1 MLNFLVDQEKCTKCG
16 DCIKD
21 CPVGIIAFSPEY
33 PDIIEGKEDECIS
46 CQHCFTICE
55 PGAISIF
62 GLNPDESM
70 PLKGNLPNGKQMEC
84 LIKGRR
90 SIRHYEKEPVDS
102 NTISHLL
109 TVVANGPT
117 SMNDQLLFTVIEDQE
132 TMKKVRDDVMEGIR
146 EAIVTSNLPP
156 GSEFFDSILDAW
168 DNGQDIVFR
177 HAPHILI
184 VSSPDYVPSPEPDA
198 VIALSYFELLAQ
210 SVGLGTTW
218 CNLAEWAIASIIPD
232 MKRKLNIPDSHII
245 GYMML
250 FGKPAVTYYRTVQQN
265 QSSCLDRLTYGAQK

>member
-1 MLNFLVDQEKCTKCG
+1 MLNFLVDQDKCTKCG

-21 CPVGIIAFSPEY
+21 CPVGIIAYSLEY
-33 PDIIEGKEDECIS
+33 PDIIAGKEDECIS

-62 GLNPDESM
+62 GLNPDESL
-70 PLKGNLPNGKQMEC
+70 PLKGNLPNGEQMEC

-90 SIRHYEKEPVDS
+90 SIRHYEEEPIDS

-117 SMNDQLLFTVIEDQE
+117 SMNDQLLFTVIEDKE
-132 TMKKVRDDVMEGIR
+132 TMRKVRDVVMEGIR
-146 EAIVTSNLPP
+146 EAIVTGNLPP
-156 GSEFFDSILDAW
+156 GSEFFDSVLDAW
-168 DNGQDIVFR
+168 DNGQDIVFH

-184 VSSPDYVPSPEPDA
+184 VSSPDYVHSPEQDS

-210 SVGLGTTW
+210 SIGLGTTW
-218 CNLAEWAIASIIPD
+218 CNLAEWAVASIISD
-232 MKRKLNIPDSHII
+232 MKRKLNIPESHII
-245 GYMML
+245 GEIML
-250 FGKPAVTYYRTVQQN
+250 FGKPAVTYYRTVQRN
-265 QSSCLDRLTYGAQK
+265 NAKINRVVWID

>member
-117 SMNDQLLFTVIEDQE
+117 SMNDQLLFTV
-132 TMKKVRDDVMEGIR
+132 
-146 EAIVTSNLPP
+146 
-156 GSEFFDSILDAW
+156 
-168 DNGQDIVFR
+168 
-177 HAPHILI
+177 
-184 VSSPDYVPSPEPDA
+184 PSPEPDA

-218 CNLAEWAIASIIPD
+218 CNLAEWAVASIIPD
-232 MKRKLNIPDSHII
+232 MKRKLNIPHSHII

-250 FGKPAVTYYRTVQQN
+250 FGKPAVTYYRTVQRN
-265 QSSCLDRLTYGAQK
+265 NVKLNRVVWND

>member
-1 MLNFLVDQEKCTKCG
+1 MLKFYVDQEKCTKCG
-16 DCIKD
+16 DCIKA
-21 CPVGIIAFSPEY
+21 CPVEIIALSPEY
-33 PDIIEGKEDECIS
+33 PDIIAGKEEGCIR

-62 GLNPDESM
+62 GLDPDESI
-70 PLKGNLPNGKQMEC
+70 PLKDNFPSGKQMEC

-117 SMNDQLLFTVIEDQE
+117 NMNEQLLFTVVEDQE
-132 TMKKVRDDVMEGIR
+132 TMKKFRDDVMEGIKT
-146 EAIVTSNLPP
+146 ALVTSNLPT
-156 GSEFFDSILDAW
+156 GSEFFDSILEAW
-168 DNGQDIVFR
+168 DNGQDLVFF

-184 VSSPDYVPSPEPDA
+184 ASSPDYVHSPEPDA
-198 VIALSYFELLAQ
+198 IIALSYFELLAQ
-210 SVGLGTTW
+210 SSGLGTTW
-218 CNLAEWAIASIIPD
+218 SNLAEWAVASIIPD

-250 FGKPAVTYYRTVQQN
+250 FGKPAVTYHRTVQRN
-265 QSSCLDRLTYGAQK
+265 NVNINRVVWSD

>member
-1 MLNFLVDQEKCTKCG
+1 MLKFYVDQEKCTKCE

-21 CPVGIIAFSPEY
+21 CPVEIIALSPEY
-33 PDIIEGKEDECIS
+33 PDIIEGKEDDCTR

-70 PLKGNLPNGKQMEC
+70 PLKGNLPSGKQMEC

-90 SIRHYEKEPVDS
+90 SIRHYEKEPVAS

-117 SMNDQLLFTVIEDQE
+117 SMNDQLLFTVVEDQD
-132 TMKKVRDDVMEGIR
+132 TMKKFRDDVMEGIKT
-146 EAIVTSNLPP
+146 ALVTSNLPT
-156 GSEFFDSILDAW
+156 GSEFFDSVLDAW
-168 DNGQDIVFR
+168 DNGQDLVFR

-198 VIALSYFELLAQ
+198 IIALSYFELLAQ
-210 SVGLGTTW
+210 SIGLGTTW
-218 CNLAEWAIASIIPD
+218 SNLAEWAVASIIPD

-250 FGKPAVTYYRTVQQN
+250 FGKPAVTYHRTVQRN
-265 QSSCLDRLTYGAQK
+265 NLNINRVVWFD

>member
-1 MLNFLVDQEKCTKCG
+1 MLKFYVDQEKCTKCG

-21 CPVGIIAFSPEY
+21 CPVEIIALSPEY
-33 PDIIEGKEDECIS
+33 PDIIEGKEDDCTK

-70 PLKGNLPNGKQMEC
+70 PLKGNLPSGKQMEC

-102 NTISHLL
+102 NTLSHLL

-117 SMNDQLLFTVIEDQE
+117 SMNDQLLFTVVEDQE
-132 TMKKVRDDVMEGIR
+132 TMKKFRDDVMEGIKV
-146 EAIVTSNLPP
+146 ALVTSNLPT
-156 GSEFFDSILDAW
+156 GSEFFDSVLDAW
-168 DNGQDIVFR
+168 DNGQDLVFR

-198 VIALSYFELLAQ
+198 IIALSYFELLAQ
-210 SVGLGTTW
+210 SIGLGTTW
-218 CNLAEWAIASIIPD
+218 SNLADWAVASIIPD

-250 FGKPAVTYYRTVQQN
+250 FGKPAVSYHRTVQRN
-265 QSSCLDRLTYGAQK
+265 NLNINRVVWSD

>member
-1 MLNFLVDQEKCTKCG
+1 MLEFYVDQEKCTKCG

-21 CPVGIIAFSPEY
+21 CPVEIIAFSPEY
-33 PDIIEGKEDECIS
+33 PDIIEGKEDDCTK

-62 GLNPDESM
+62 GLDPDKSM
-70 PLKGNLPNGKQMEC
+70 PLKGSLPSGKQMEC
-84 LIKGRR
+84 LVKGRR

-102 NTISHLL
+102 STISYLL
-109 TVVANGPT
+109 SVVANGPT
-117 SMNDQLLFTVIEDQE
+117 SMNDQLLFTVVENQE
-132 TMKKVRDDVMEGIR
+132 TMKKFRDDVMEGIKT
-146 EAIVTSNLPP
+146 ALVTSNLPT

-168 DNGQDIVFR
+168 DNGKDLVFR

-198 VIALSYFELLAQ
+198 IIALSYFELLAQ

-218 CNLAEWAIASIIPD
+218 SNLAEWAVASIIPD

-250 FGKPAVTYYRTVQQN
+250 FGKPAVSYHRTVQRDN
-265 QSSCLDRLTYGAQK
+265 LNINRVVWPD

>member
-1 MLNFLVDQEKCTKCG
+1 MEANMLNFLVDQEKCTKCG

-90 SIRHYEKEPVDS
+90 SIRHYEMEPVDS

-109 TVVANGPT
+109 KVVANGPT

-156 GSEFFDSILDAW
+156 GSEFFDSILNAW
-168 DNGQDIVFR
+168 DNGQDVVFR

-218 CNLAEWAIASIIPD
+218 GMGSSLHYPRHEKEIKYSRLA
-232 MKRKLNIPDSHII
+232 
-245 GYMML
+245 
-250 FGKPAVTYYRTVQQN
+250 YYWLHNALR
-265 QSSCLDRLTYGAQK
+265 